1 MNKWHVFLC
10 VLSSN
15 LAALEFGGREGTV
28 DWGGV
33 RPKESCECWLD
44 IARVDGL
51 PLRFDRDSGLKA
63 AGERPRGLR
72 PGV

>member
-1 MNKWHVFLC
+1 M
-10 VLSSN
+10 
-15 LAALEFGGREGTV
+15 GGRGGTV

-33 RPKESCECWLD
+33 RLKESCESWLD
-44 IARVDGL
+44 IARADGL
-51 PLRFDRDSGLKA
+51 PLRFDRDSGPKV